1 MQGEIISMENAEKIA
16 NYDKVISQRD
26 YYKTEYEML
35 KINYQKLK
43 KENASL
49 KNIISKVNKGN
60 NERK

>member
-1 MQGEIISMENAEKIA
+1 MQGEIISIENAEKIA

-49 KNIISKVNKGN
+49 KSIISKVNKGN

>member
-1 MQGEIISMENAEKIA
+1 MQGEIISIENAEKIA
-16 NYDKVISQRD
+16 NYDKVITQRD

-49 KNIISKVNKGN
+49 KSIISKVNKGN

>member
-1 MQGEIISMENAEKIA
+1 MQGEIISMENAEKIV
-16 NYDKVISQRD
+16 NYDKIITQRD

-49 KNIISKVNKGN
+49 KSIISKVNKGN

>member
-1 MQGEIISMENAEKIA
+1 MLGEIISMENAEKIA

-49 KNIISKVNKGN
+49 KSIISKVNKGN

>member
-1 MQGEIISMENAEKIA
+1 MSREIISMENAEKIA

-49 KNIISKVNKGN
+49 KSIISKVNKGN

>member
-1 MQGEIISMENAEKIA
+1 MSGEIISMENAEKIA

-49 KNIISKVNKGN
+49 KSIISKVNKGN

>member
-1 MQGEIISMENAEKIA
+1 MQGEIISIENAEKIA

-35 KINYQKLK
+35 KINYQKKK

-49 KNIISKVNKGN
+49 KSIISKVNKGN

>member
-16 NYDKVISQRD
+16 NYDKVITQRN

-60 NERK
+60 NEKK

>member
-1 MQGEIISMENAEKIA
+1 MNGKYLTLEDAEKIA

-49 KNIISKVNKGN
+49 KSIISKVNKGN

>member
-1 MQGEIISMENAEKIA
+1 MQGETISMENAEKIV
-16 NYDKVISQRD
+16 NYDKIITQRD

-49 KNIISKVNKGN
+49 KSIISKVNKGN

>member
-1 MQGEIISMENAEKIA
+1 MQGEIMSMENAEKIA

>member
-1 MQGEIISMENAEKIA
+1 MNGKYLTLEDAEKIA

-43 KENASL
+43 KENTSL
-49 KNIISKVNKGN
+49 KSIISKVNKGN

>member
-16 NYDKVISQRD
+16 NYDKVITQRN